1 MQNKQMSSSPIC
13 QPGALLLGD
22 AFNMRHPL
30 TGGGMTVALSD
41 VKLLCDMLHPVT
53 DFTNPNLTAAA
64 TRSFFTQRKPLSA
77 TINTLA
83 NALYNVFRS
92 TGSAPHEE
100 MRQVRLATT
109 SVLSLTPCSQLSTF
123 HASILNDEHA
133 FTVMH
138 RSIPYLL
145 PLITPLKPPVPDNT
159 PCRSVLSRHRPALS
173 HNPLPTLS

>member
-1 MQNKQMSSSPIC
+1 MFEINLSPTVLIARGAVVERTGAVATQVPESLQAAFMQAIEAGEVRSMQNKQMASSPVC

-41 VKLLCDMLHPVT
+41 AKLLCDMLQPVC
-53 DFTNPNLTAAA
+53 DFTDPNVTAAA
-64 TRSFFTQRKPLSA
+64 TRSFFTRRKPLSA

-100 MRQVRLATT
+100 MRQVHL
-109 SVLSLTPCSQLSTF
+109 
-123 HASILNDEHA
+123 
-133 FTVMH
+133 
-138 RSIPYLL
+138 
-145 PLITPLKPPVPDNT
+145 VP
-159 PCRSVLSRHRPALS
+159 
-173 HNPLPTLS
+173 